1 MAKVIAIANQKGGVG
16 KTTSAANIGFGFAR
30 EGKRVLLIDADP
42 QGDLTKS
49 LGFDDPDKLSDSL
62 TTVMTKVVNGDDIA
76 PDYAILKHEE
86 GVDLLPS
93 NIELSGMD
101 MTLVNVMNRE
111 HVLEAYVE
119 QQREHYDYIIID
131 CMPTLGIITINV
143 LTAADSVIIPVEA
156 AFLPE
161 KGLEQLM
168 RTISKVK
175 KMLNRDLTIEGI
187 LITKVDKRTKFAKL
201 ICEEIQRA
209 YGQELRVFKNNVPAS
224 VRAAETPAIGI
235 SIYKY
240 DPNGMVAKAYQNVV
254 EEVLNDEQ

>member
-1 MAKVIAIANQKGGVG
+1 MDMSLLTIEDREKVLK
-16 KTTSAANIGFGFAR
+16 
-30 EGKRVLLIDADP
+30 EYLVLLEAD
-42 QGDLTKS
+42 
-49 LGFDDPDKLSDSL
+49 
-62 TTVMTKVVNGDDIA
+62 
-76 PDYAILKHEE
+76 
-86 GVDLLPS
+86 
-93 NIELSGMD
+93 
-101 MTLVNVMNRE
+101 
-111 HVLEAYVE
+111 
-119 QQREHYDYIIID
+119 YDYILID
-131 CMPTLGIITINV
+131 CMPSLGIITINV

-201 ICEEIQRA
+201 ICEEIHRA

-224 VRAAETPAIGI
+224 VRAAETSAIGI

-254 EEVLNDEQ
+254 EEVLSDEQ